1 MTKKLIRR
9 IILISD
15 ACLWLLC
22 LIILIASGLTAT
34 DWGTEPLDIFMSK
47 GVFKVF
53 IIFSSVGLLRS
64 IFGFFCFELTGRGAE
79 KNHTALRTLNR
90 ALYVAGVVLFD
101 LAVALC
107 LYGHGPEY
115 AAVALCIVWAAV
127 LLTNIVLFVICLI
140 RAKTKTERAGT

>member
-22 LIILIASGLTAT
+22 LIIIIAGRLTTT

-53 IIFSSVGLLRS
+53 IIFSAIGLLRS
-64 IFGFFCFELTGRGAE
+64 IFGLFCFELTGRGAE
-79 KNHTALRTLNR
+79 KNHSALRTLNR
-90 ALYVAGVVLFD
+90 ALYIAGVVLFD
-101 LAVALC
+101 LAAALS
-107 LYGHGPEY
+107 LFGPEY

-127 LLTNIVLFVICLI
+127 LLTNIVLFVIYLI
-140 RAKTKTERAGT
+140 RAKTRTEKVET

>member
-15 ACLWLLC
+15 ACLWLLA
-22 LIILIASGLTAT
+22 LIILIAERLTTT

-107 LYGHGPEY
+107 LYGPDY
-115 AAVALCIVWAAV
+115 AAVALCIVWASV

>member
-22 LIILIASGLTAT
+22 LIMLIARGLATT
-34 DWGTEPLDIFMSK
+34 DWGTEPLDIYMSK

-53 IIFSSVGLLRS
+53 IIFNSVGLLRS

-79 KNHTALRTLNR
+79 KNHSALRTLNR

-107 LYGHGPEY
+107 LFGPEY
-115 AAVALCIVWAAV
+115 AAVAMGLVWAAV
-127 LLTNIVLFVICLI
+127 LLTNIVLFVIYLI
-140 RAKTKTERAGT
+140 LTKRQSKTTD